1 MRPNLNLNARNAR
14 EIGMEALLPL
24 LLLVGLIVWVVRKM
38 QKRMKPVYCVACGTE
53 APAKVETRGSLL
65 IEIVLWM
72 CFIIPGVIYS
82 LWRTGARQNVCSSC
96 GSTQVIPPDSPN
108 ARRLKAQ

>member
-1 MRPNLNLNARNAR
+1 
-14 EIGMEALLPL
+14 MEALLPL

-38 QKRMKPVYCVACGTE
+38 QRRMKPVYCLACGTE
-53 APAKVETRGSLL
+53 APAKVVTRGSLL

-82 LWRTGARQNVCSSC
+82 LWRSGARQNVCTSC
-96 GSTQVIPPDSPN
+96 GSSQVIPPDSPN
-108 ARRLKAQ
+108 ARKLKAQ